1 MNHRYT
7 FIILISLI
15 AISGIKAQKTIAP
28 PWYFSMHSDSMAAT
42 GIDSAHILLSN
53 ILPEEVTVAVIDAG
67 VDITHL
73 DLRKNIWVNEDEIP
87 NNQIDDDQNGYIDD
101 VHGWNFLGNA
111 EGENLQGAA
120 YEYVRIY
127 DTLRHEFDSARLQ
140 EIPYGTDKNADLYRE
155 ASEFYHNQLQ
165 EYHKT
170 LSFYSNIIEG
180 YREAGKVLNKH
191 FDDANYSYDDI
202 VSIDSDRPDIRWAQR
217 YHKKLKDEGLSR
229 GKAEK
234 QVRIIQ
240 SVLSTKLN
248 PDYHPRELIGDQVRD
263 ITDSIYG
270 NADVNGGTASHGTAV
285 AGIIGASWNNIGI
298 KGIAPRVKIMPI
310 RAVPGGDEWDK
321 DIALAIRY
329 AVDNG
334 ADIINGSFGKMTSPD
349 KDMVDQAIRYAERHD
364 VLIVLG
370 AGNDHKN
377 NDIKPNYPN
386 RFYSDNTEAGNVI
399 VVGASTRESGENLAA
414 SFSNYGQQ
422 QVDIFAPGVDIQGL
436 NEGNRFRKVSG
447 SSAAAPVVAGVAA
460 LIKAYYPD
468 VSAVTIKEIIMETAQ
483 DYSQQQVIVPGSDTI
498 KFPFSRLCVSG
509 GIINAFKA
517 ISEVKKRYREGTL

>member
-1 MNHRYT
+1 M
-7 FIILISLI
+7 
-15 AISGIKAQKTIAP
+15 
-28 PWYFSMHSDSMAAT
+28 
-42 GIDSAHILLSN
+42 
-53 ILPEEVTVAVIDAG
+53 
-67 VDITHL
+67 
-73 DLRKNIWVNEDEIP
+73 
-87 NNQIDDDQNGYIDD
+87 
-101 VHGWNFLGNA
+101 
-111 EGENLQGAA
+111 
-120 YEYVRIY
+120 
-127 DTLRHEFDSARLQ
+127 
-140 EIPYGTDKNADLYRE
+140 
-155 ASEFYHNQLQ
+155 
-165 EYHKT
+165 
-170 LSFYSNIIEG
+170 
-180 YREAGKVLNKH
+180 
-191 FDDANYSYDDI
+191 
-202 VSIDSDRPDIRWAQR
+202 
-217 YHKKLKDEGLSR
+217 
-229 GKAEK
+229 
-234 QVRIIQ
+234 
-240 SVLSTKLN
+240 LSTKLN